1 MSRKGQG
8 ILLRDIARGED
19 PQIDA
24 VLEIIGHAAP
34 DVIALQN
41 FDYDLTGAAL
51 SLFADQAGYPY
62 SFAALPNTGMFTGLD
77 MDGDG
82 RLGGPRDAQGYGKFS
97 GQGGMAVLSK
107 FPIMADKV
115 QNLSSLLWRDILD
128 PSLPT
133 LNGAPFPSAEAQAI
147 QRLSTTG
154 HWIVPIKTPDGV
166 FHLLT
171 FHATPP
177 VFDGDEDRNGKRN
190 HDEVRLWQQ
199 YLDGLV
205 GVPINTPFVIAG
217 DANLDANAGDGRREA
232 IINLLNDPRVQ
243 DTKPKGSGPSD
254 PMDTA
259 DWTDP
264 FPGNMR
270 VDYVLPSMEWTIL
283 DSGVIWPSSDDT
295 LAEIAE
301 TASRHHLV
309 WVDIV
314 RK

>member
-1 MSRKGQG
+1 MSRKGPG

-24 VLEIIGHAAP
+24 VLQIIGHASS

-107 FPIMADKV
+107 FPIKADKV
-115 QNLSSLLWRDILD
+115 QNLSSLLWPGVPN

-243 DTKPKGSGPSD
+243 DAKPQGYGPSN

-259 DWTDP
+259 DWSDP

-283 DSGVIWPSSDDT
+283 DSGVIWPNSDDA
-295 LAEIAE
+295 LAEVAKA
-301 TASRHHLV
+301 ASRHHLV